1 MNISNYIDHTFLKPA
16 GDKDAVRKLCAE
28 AKKAK
33 FASVCVNPCE
43 VETCARILRT
53 SPVKVCTVI
62 DFPLGQG
69 TNRTRCFEAL
79 DAIQDGADELDLVV
93 NQRLLKFA
101 PGRCEAELLQWVRTC
116 RTCRSDV
123 TLKLILECCNLTKK
137 EIALG
142 CKIAQKVG
150 FDFVKTSTGFGTGG
164 ATIEDVELM
173 RKTVG
178 KKMGVKAAGGIR
190 DRKTALAMVA
200 AGATRIGTSAGLA
213 IQKGTAAC
221 LLAGL
226 VLLGGDVFA
235 AEPINTVMPYSLGA
249 GGGGRADGYAMTCQR
264 RQKKWQ
270 IVPARTNRCQTMWA

>member
-1 MNISNYIDHTFLKPA
+1 MEIAKYIDHTFLKPA
-16 GDKDAVRKLCAE
+16 GEKDAVRKLCAE

-69 TNRTRCFEAL
+69 TSRARCFEAL
-79 DAIQDGADELDLVV
+79 DAIQAGVDELDLVV

-142 CKIAQKVG
+142 CRIAQKVG
-150 FDFVKTSTGFGTGG
+150 FDFVKTSTGFAAGG
-164 ATIEDVELM
+164 ATVEDVMLM
-173 RKTVG
+173 RRAAG
-178 KKMGVKAAGGIR
+178 PDMGVKAAGGIR
-190 DRKTALAMVA
+190 DRKTALKMIA
-200 AGATRIGTSAGLA
+200 AGATRLGTSAGLDL
-213 IQKGTAAC
+213 I
-221 LLAGL
+221 
-226 VLLGGDVFA
+226 
-235 AEPINTVMPYSLGA
+235 
-249 GGGGRADGYAMTCQR
+249 
-264 RQKKWQ
+264 
-270 IVPARTNRCQTMWA
+270 

>member
-1 MNISNYIDHTFLKPA
+1 MSRKSSNLASYIDHTFLKPA
-16 GDKDAVRKLCAE
+16 GEKDAVRRLCAE

-43 VETCARILRT
+43 VEACARILRT

-69 TNRTRCFEAL
+69 TNRARCFEAL
-79 DAIQDGADELDLVV
+79 DAIQAGADELDLVV

-142 CKIAQKVG
+142 CRIAQKVG
-150 FDFVKTSTGFGTGG
+150 FDFVKTSTGFAAGG
-164 ATIEDVELM
+164 ATVEDVKLM

-178 KKMGVKAAGGIR
+178 PEMGVKAAGGIR
-190 DRKTALAMVA
+190 DRETALRMID
-200 AGATRIGTSAGLA
+200 AGATRIGASAGL
-213 IQKGTAAC
+213 K
-221 LLAGL
+221 LL
-226 VLLGGDVFA
+226 
-235 AEPINTVMPYSLGA
+235 
-249 GGGGRADGYAMTCQR
+249 
-264 RQKKWQ
+264 
-270 IVPARTNRCQTMWA
+270 